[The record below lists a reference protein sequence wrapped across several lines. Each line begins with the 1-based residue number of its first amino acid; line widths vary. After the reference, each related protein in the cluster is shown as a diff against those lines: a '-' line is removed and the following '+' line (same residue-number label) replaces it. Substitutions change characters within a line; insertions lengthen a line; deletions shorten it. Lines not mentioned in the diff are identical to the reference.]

1 MKRENIYNWALQ
13 NYFWLFLMTA
23 TAVYVCQQL
32 QFSLPDF
39 VHNHLN
45 DLLCMP
51 IVLNIALRAVRVIKS
66 DAYLSIPLSLQITV
80 TLLFC
85 LYFDWYLPDV
95 NPRYTSDW
103 LDVLCYFTGMVF
115 FYLLNNAFKK
125 EPKQKTLAG

>member
-1 MKRENIYNWALQ
+1 
-13 NYFWLFLMTA
+13 
-23 TAVYVCQQL
+23 
-32 QFSLPDF
+32 
-39 VHNHLN
+39 
-45 DLLCMP
+45 MP

-85 LYFDWYLPDV
+85 VYFEWYLPDV

-125 EPKQKTLAG
+125 EPKQKTLAE